1 MINSGIIIVD
11 MTVTTLDRC
20 KQELNIV
27 SCRRHWTRLYSTPI
41 TWSSFSRS
49 TAGPRP
55 TILTEL

>member
-1 MINSGIIIVD
+1 MINSGIVIVD

-49 TAGPRP
+49 TEGPRP
-55 TILTEL
+55 TI